1 MHSSSTTRPGA
12 IWLPIFAGLA
22 ASLVSI
28 GLARFAY
35 TPLIPSLIQAH
46 WFSAS
51 DVVYLGAANLV
62 GYLLGAL
69 LGRPLAQRTSNKTAL
84 RLMMFAVTLSFF
96 ACGFPLSVSW
106 FFGWRLLSGVAGG
119 AIMVLVASTVL
130 PHVPASR
137 RGLASGAI
145 FLGIGLGIAGSG
157 TIVPP
162 LLSLGL
168 QQTWFGLGLLA
179 LLLTAASWFAW
190 PNEAHHEAVETV
202 EKTTTPTDPRVY
214 LLFAQYAF
222 MAAGLVPAMVFLVD
236 YVARSLGAG
245 PHVGALIWVMYGL
258 GAIIGPVS
266 YGFLA
271 DQLGAKLSI
280 RWVLVLQAIAVSL
293 LSVSSSFTALALLAV
308 ILGSFPPGIVPLAL
322 ARVHE
327 LIPNHH
333 QQQLAWSRATVSFA
347 TFQAIAGFAYSA
359 LFNVSGGHHA
369 MLFIIAA
376 GAIVVALLLEPAMRL
391 LNRSTVGAPGLAGR
405 LACESAVSVTH
416 RVGCEAV
423 FASKPAPTLDRCA
436 LD

>member
-1 MHSSSTTRPGA
+1 MLTPTVPPRSA
-12 IWLPIFAGLA
+12 VWLPIFAGLC

-35 TPLIPSLIQAH
+35 TPLIPSLIQAQ

-62 GYLLGAL
+62 GYLIGAL
-69 LGRPLAQRTSNKTAL
+69 IGHPLAHRTSNKTAL
-84 RLMMFAVTLSFF
+84 RLMMLAVTLAFF

-119 AIMVLVASTVL
+119 AIMVLVAGAIL
-130 PHVPASR
+130 PQVPASR

-168 QQTWFGLGLLA
+168 QNTWLGLGLLS
-179 LLLTAASWFAW
+179 LLLTAASWFGW
-190 PNEAHHEAVETV
+190 PSAQHAATLAPSADTG
-202 EKTTTPTDPRVY
+202 KTPTDPQVY

-236 YVARSLGAG
+236 YVARGLGAG

-258 GAIIGPVS
+258 GAIVGPVI

-271 DQLGAKLSI
+271 DKLGARPSI
-280 RWVLVLQAIAVSL
+280 RLVLVLQAVAVGL
-293 LSVSSSFTALALLAV
+293 LSISSSFTALALLAV
-308 ILGSFPPGIVPLAL
+308 IIGSFPPGIVPLAL

-327 LIPNHH
+327 LIPQHH
-333 QQQLAWSRATVSFA
+333 QQQIAWSRATVSFA
-347 TFQAIAGFAYSA
+347 TFQALAGFAYSA
-359 LFNVSGGHHA
+359 LFNASGGRHEL
-369 MLFIIAA
+369 LFVIAA
-376 GAIVVALLLEPAMRL
+376 AAIVVALLLEQGMRL
-391 LNRSTVGAPGLAGR
+391 VTRRDRLQPALN
-405 LACESAVSVTH
+405 
-416 RVGCEAV
+416 
-423 FASKPAPTLDRCA
+423 
-436 LD
+436 

>member
-1 MHSSSTTRPGA
+1 MLTPTVPTRNA
-12 IWLPIFAGLA
+12 VWLPIFAGLC

-35 TPLIPSLIQAH
+35 TPLIPSLIQAQ

-62 GYLLGAL
+62 GYLIGAL
-69 LGRPLAQRTSNKTAL
+69 IGHPLARRTSNKTAL
-84 RLMMFAVTLSFF
+84 RLMMLAVTLAFF

-119 AIMVLVASTVL
+119 AIMVLVAGAIL
-130 PHVPASR
+130 PQVPASR

-168 QQTWFGLGLLA
+168 QNTWLGLGLLS
-179 LLLTAASWFAW
+179 LLLTAASWFGW
-190 PNEAHHEAVETV
+190 PSAQHAATLAPSADTG
-202 EKTTTPTDPRVY
+202 KTPTDPQVY

-236 YVARSLGAG
+236 YVARGLGAG

-258 GAIIGPVS
+258 GAIVGPVI

-271 DQLGAKLSI
+271 DKLGARPSI
-280 RWVLVLQAIAVSL
+280 RLVLVLQAIAVGL
-293 LSVSSSFTALALLAV
+293 LSISSSFTALALLAV
-308 ILGSFPPGIVPLAL
+308 IIGSFPPGIVPLAL

-327 LIPNHH
+327 LIPQHH
-333 QQQLAWSRATVSFA
+333 QQQIAWSRATVSFA
-347 TFQAIAGFAYSA
+347 TFQALAGFAYSA
-359 LFNVSGGHHA
+359 LFNASGGRHER
-369 MLFIIAA
+369 LFVIAA
-376 GAIVVALLLEPAMRL
+376 AAIVVALLLEQGMRL
-391 LNRSTVGAPGLAGR
+391 VTRRDRLQPALN
-405 LACESAVSVTH
+405 
-416 RVGCEAV
+416 
-423 FASKPAPTLDRCA
+423 
-436 LD
+436 

>member
-1 MHSSSTTRPGA
+1 MHSSSPSLPPARSA
-12 IWLPIFAGLA
+12 IWLPIFAGLC

-62 GYLLGAL
+62 GYLIGAL
-69 LGRPLAQRTSNKTAL
+69 IGHPLARRTSNKTAL
-84 RLMMFAVTLSFF
+84 RLMMLAVTLAFF

-106 FFGWRLLSGVAGG
+106 FFGWRLLSGIAGG
-119 AIMVLVASTVL
+119 AIMVLVAATVL
-130 PHVPASR
+130 PHVPAAR
-137 RGLASGAI
+137 KGLASGAI

-179 LLLTAASWFAW
+179 LILTAASWFGW
-190 PNEAHHEAVETV
+190 PTAAHPAAAASSNTSSS
-202 EKTTTPTDPRVY
+202 TPTDSNVY

-236 YVARSLGAG
+236 YVARGLNAGA
-245 PHVGALIWVMYGL
+245 HVGALIWVMYGL
-258 GAIIGPVS
+258 GAIVGPVS

-271 DQLGAKLSI
+271 DQLGAKTGIRIVLVVQALAVGLLSI
-280 RWVLVLQAIAVSL
+280 
-293 LSVSSSFTALALLAV
+293 SSSFAALALLAV

-327 LIPNHH
+327 LIPEHH
-333 QQQLAWSRATVSFA
+333 QQQVAWSRATVSFA
-347 TFQAIAGFAYSA
+347 SFQALSGFAYSA
-359 LFNVSGGHHA
+359 LFNASGGQHA
-369 MLFIIAA
+369 LMFVIAT
-376 GAIVVALLLEPAMRL
+376 GAIVAALLLELGSRL
-391 LNRSTVGAPGLAGR
+391 LSRST
-405 LACESAVSVTH
+405 ESL
-416 RVGCEAV
+416 
-423 FASKPAPTLDRCA
+423 TLNTGI
-436 LD
+436 

>member
-1 MHSSSTTRPGA
+1 MLNTAPTSRSA
-12 IWLPIFAGLA
+12 LWLPIFAGLC

-62 GYLLGAL
+62 GYLIGAL
-69 LGRPLAQRTSNKTAL
+69 IGHPLARRTSNKSAL
-84 RLMMFAVTLSFF
+84 RLMMVAVTLSFF

-119 AIMVLVASTVL
+119 AIMVLVAATVL

-168 QQTWFGLGLLA
+168 QDTWFGLGLLA
-179 LLLTAASWFAW
+179 LVLTAASWFGW
-190 PNEAHHEAVETV
+190 PSAPHTVAVTAPV
-202 EKTTTPTDPRVY
+202 ADARTPTDPQVY

-236 YVARSLGAG
+236 YVARGLGAG
-245 PHVGALIWVMYGL
+245 SHIGALIWVMYGI

-271 DQLGAKLSI
+271 DKLGARLSI
-280 RWVLVLQAIAVSL
+280 RLVLVVQAIAVGL
-293 LSVSSSFTALALLAV
+293 LSISSSFTALALLAV

-327 LIPNHH
+327 MIPNHH
-333 QQQLAWSRATVSFA
+333 MQQVAWSRATVSFA

-359 LFNVSGGHHA
+359 LFNASGGHHGL
-369 MLFIIAA
+369 LFMIAA
-376 GAIVVALLLEPAMRL
+376 GAIVVALLLEQGMRL
-391 LNRSTVGAPGLAGR
+391 LNRHDR
-405 LACESAVSVTH
+405 LQPV
-416 RVGCEAV
+416 
-423 FASKPAPTLDRCA
+423 LN
-436 LD
+436 

>member
-1 MHSSSTTRPGA
+1 MHSSSPPLTPAPGA
-12 IWLPIFAGLA
+12 IWLPIFAGLC

-62 GYLLGAL
+62 GYLIGAL
-69 LGRPLAQRTSNKTAL
+69 IGHPLARRTSNKSTL
-84 RLMMFAVTLSFF
+84 RLMMLAVTLAFF

-106 FFGWRLLSGVAGG
+106 FFGWRLLSGIAGG
-119 AIMVLVASTVL
+119 AIMVLVAATVL
-130 PHVPASR
+130 PQVPAAR
-137 RGLASGAI
+137 KGLASGAI

-179 LLLTAASWFAW
+179 LILTAASWFGW
-190 PNEAHHEAVETV
+190 PASAHPAATAPSNASL
-202 EKTTTPTDPRVY
+202 TPTDPNVY

-236 YVARSLGAG
+236 YVARGLNAGA
-245 PHVGALIWVMYGL
+245 HVGALIWVMYGL
-258 GAIIGPVS
+258 GAIVGPVT

-271 DQLGAKLSI
+271 DHLGAKTGI
-280 RWVLVLQAIAVSL
+280 RIVLVLQALAVGL
-293 LSVSSSFTALALLAV
+293 LSISSSFAALALLAV

-327 LIPNHH
+327 LIPGHH
-333 QQQLAWSRATVSFA
+333 QQQVAWSRATVSFA
-347 TFQAIAGFAYSA
+347 TFQALSGFAYSA
-359 LFNVSGGHHA
+359 LFNASGGHHA
-369 MLFIIAA
+369 LMFVIAA
-376 GAIVVALLLEPAMRL
+376 GAIVLALLLELGSRL
-391 LNRSTVGAPGLAGR
+391 LSRKT
-405 LACESAVSVTH
+405 ESL
-416 RVGCEAV
+416 
-423 FASKPAPTLDRCA
+423 TLNTGI
-436 LD
+436 

>member
-1 MHSSSTTRPGA
+1 MHSTSTTPRNA
-12 IWLPIFAGLA
+12 IWLPIFAGLS

-46 WFSAS
+46 WFSTR

-62 GYLLGAL
+62 GYLIGAL
-69 LGRPLAQRTSNKTAL
+69 IGRPVAQRTSNKTAL
-84 RLMMFAVTLSFF
+84 RLMMVAVTLSFF

-106 FFGWRLLSGVAGG
+106 FFGWRLLSGIAGG
-119 AIMVLVASTVL
+119 AIMVLAAATVL

-145 FLGIGLGIAGSG
+145 FFGIGLGIAGSG

-168 QQTWFGLGLLA
+168 QQTWFGLGLLS
-179 LLLTAASWFAW
+179 LLLTAASWFGW
-190 PNEAHHEAVETV
+190 PSDTHHTAVTPSV
-202 EKTTTPTDPRVY
+202 EEPKTATDRNVY
-214 LLFAQYAF
+214 LLFAQYAL

-236 YVARSLGAG
+236 YVARGLGAG

-271 DQLGAKLSI
+271 DQLGAKMSI
-280 RWVLVLQAIAVSL
+280 RLVLVVQAIAVGL
-293 LSVSSSFTALALLAV
+293 LSISSSFTALALLAV
-308 ILGSFPPGIVPLAL
+308 IIGSFPPGIVPLAL

-327 LIPNHH
+327 LIPQHH
-333 QQQLAWSRATVSFA
+333 QQQMAWSRATVSFA
-347 TFQAIAGFAYSA
+347 TFQAITGFAYSA
-359 LFNVSGGHHA
+359 LFNASGGHHA
-369 MLFIIAA
+369 MLFVIAA
-376 GAIVVALLLEPAMRL
+376 GAIVVALLLEHVTRL
-391 LNRSTVGAPGLAGR
+391 LNRREGL
-405 LACESAVSVTH
+405 L
-416 RVGCEAV
+416 
-423 FASKPAPTLDRCA
+423 PALN
-436 LD
+436 

>member
-1 MHSSSTTRPGA
+1 MHSSSTPSRNA
-12 IWLPIFAGLA
+12 LWLPIFAGLS

-35 TPLIPSLIQAH
+35 TPLIPALIQAH

-62 GYLLGAL
+62 GYLIGAL
-69 LGRPLAQRTSNKTAL
+69 IGRPVAQHTSNKTAL
-84 RLMMFAVTLSFF
+84 RLMMFAVTVSFF

-119 AIMVLVASTVL
+119 AIMVLVAATVL

-168 QQTWFGLGLLA
+168 QQTWFGLGLLS
-179 LLLTAASWFAW
+179 LVLTAASWFGW
-190 PNEAHHEAVETV
+190 PSEVHHAAVAP
-202 EKTTTPTDPRVY
+202 TTDELRIATDPRVY

-236 YVARSLGAG
+236 YVARGLGAG

-271 DQLGAKLSI
+271 DQFGAKVSI
-280 RWVLVLQAIAVSL
+280 RLVLVVQAIAVGL
-293 LSVSSSFTALALLAV
+293 LSISSSFVALALLAV

-327 LIPNHH
+327 LIPQHH
-333 QQQLAWSRATVSFA
+333 QQQVAWSRATVSFA

-359 LFNVSGGHHA
+359 LFNACGGHHA
-369 MLFIIAA
+369 LLFVIAA
-376 GAIVVALLLEPAMRL
+376 GAIVVALLLEQGMRL
-391 LNRSTVGAPGLAGR
+391 FNRRDDLLPVLN
-405 LACESAVSVTH
+405 
-416 RVGCEAV
+416 
-423 FASKPAPTLDRCA
+423 
-436 LD
+436 

>member
-1 MHSSSTTRPGA
+1 MLSTSSTPRSA
-12 IWLPIFAGLA
+12 IWLPIFAGLC

-46 WFSAS
+46 WFSTS

-62 GYLLGAL
+62 GYLIGAL
-69 LGRPLAQRTSNKTAL
+69 VGHPLARRTSNKTAL
-84 RLMMFAVTLSFF
+84 RLMMLAVTLSFF

-106 FFGWRLLSGVAGG
+106 FFGWRLLSGIAGG
-119 AIMVLVASTVL
+119 AIMVLVAATVL
-130 PHVPASR
+130 PHVPVTR

-168 QQTWFGLGLLA
+168 QNTWFGLGLIA
-179 LLLTAASWFAW
+179 LVLTAASWFGW
-190 PNEAHHEAVETV
+190 PSAAHPATV
-202 EKTTTPTDPRVY
+202 MPSDEEFSAPTDPRVY

-236 YVARSLGAG
+236 YVARGLGAG
-245 PHVGALIWVMYGL
+245 SHVGALIWVMYGI

-271 DQLGAKLSI
+271 DKLGARLSI
-280 RWVLVLQAIAVSL
+280 RLVLVVQALAVGL
-293 LSVSSSFTALALLAV
+293 LSISSSFTALALLAV

-327 LIPNHH
+327 LIPHH
-333 QQQLAWSRATVSFA
+333 HPQQIAWSRATVSFA

-359 LFNVSGGHHA
+359 LFNASGGHHGL
-369 MLFIIAA
+369 LFIIAA
-376 GAIVVALLLEPAMRL
+376 GAIVVALLLEPGMRL
-391 LNRSTVGAPGLAGR
+391 LNRHDR
-405 LACESAVSVTH
+405 LQSA
-416 RVGCEAV
+416 
-423 FASKPAPTLDRCA
+423 LN
-436 LD
+436 

>member
-1 MHSSSTTRPGA
+1 MHSTSPTPRNA
-12 IWLPIFAGLA
+12 IWLPIFAGLC

-62 GYLLGAL
+62 GYLIGAL
-69 LGRPLAQRTSNKTAL
+69 IGHPLAQRTSNTTAL

-119 AIMVLVASTVL
+119 AIMVLVAATVL

-137 RGLASGAI
+137 RGVASGAI

-168 QQTWFGLGLLA
+168 QHTWFGLGLLS
-179 LLLTAASWFAW
+179 LMLTIASWFGW
-190 PNEAHHEAVETV
+190 PSDSHHATAM
-202 EKTTTPTDPRVY
+202 TPDNTSSTPTDSRVY

-236 YVARSLGAG
+236 YVARGLSAG
-245 PHVGALIWVMYGL
+245 SHIGALIWVMYGL

-271 DQLGAKLSI
+271 DQLGAKQSI
-280 RWVLVLQAIAVSL
+280 RLVLVVQAIAVGL
-293 LSVSSSFTALALLAV
+293 LSLSSSFAVLALLAV

-327 LIPNHH
+327 LVPQHH

-347 TFQAIAGFAYSA
+347 TFQAIAGYAYSA
-359 LFNVSGGHHA
+359 LFNASGGDHA
-369 MLFIIAA
+369 LLFVIAA
-376 GAIVVALLLEPAMRL
+376 GAIVVALLLELGMRL
-391 LNRSTVGAPGLAGR
+391 LNRRDQLTAVIFPAKTRSHLLNTFTTGR
-405 LACESAVSVTH
+405 RHESAPNH
-416 RVGCEAV
+416 D
-423 FASKPAPTLDRCA
+423 PD
-436 LD
+436 

>member
-1 MHSSSTTRPGA
+1 MLSTSTTPRSA
-12 IWLPIFAGLA
+12 IWLPILAGLC

-62 GYLLGAL
+62 GYLIGAL
-69 LGRPLAQRTSNKTAL
+69 IGHPLARRTSNKTAL
-84 RLMMFAVTLSFF
+84 RLMMLAVTLSFF

-106 FFGWRLLSGVAGG
+106 FFGWRLLSGIAGG
-119 AIMVLVASTVL
+119 AIMVLVAATVL
-130 PHVPASR
+130 PHVPVAR

-168 QQTWFGLGLLA
+168 QNTWFGLGLLA
-179 LLLTAASWFAW
+179 LVLTAASWFGW
-190 PNEAHHEAVETV
+190 PSAAPAATV
-202 EKTTTPTDPRVY
+202 ANSGDESSVPTDPRVY

-236 YVARSLGAG
+236 YVARGLGAG
-245 PHVGALIWVMYGL
+245 SHVGALIWVMYGV

-271 DQLGAKLSI
+271 DKLGARLSI
-280 RWVLVLQAIAVSL
+280 RLVLVVQALAVGL
-293 LSVSSSFTALALLAV
+293 LSISSSFTALALLAV

-327 LIPNHH
+327 LIPRHH
-333 QQQLAWSRATVSFA
+333 QQQIAWSRATVSFA

-359 LFNVSGGHHA
+359 LFNASGGHHGL
-369 MLFIIAA
+369 LFIIAA

-391 LNRSTVGAPGLAGR
+391 LNRHDR
-405 LACESAVSVTH
+405 LQ
-416 RVGCEAV
+416 
-423 FASKPAPTLDRCA
+423 PALN
-436 LD
+436 

>member
-1 MHSSSTTRPGA
+1 MLSTSSTPRSA
-12 IWLPIFAGLA
+12 IWLPIFAGLC

-46 WFSAS
+46 WFSTS

-62 GYLLGAL
+62 GYLIGAL
-69 LGRPLAQRTSNKTAL
+69 IGHPLARRTSNKTAL
-84 RLMMFAVTLSFF
+84 RLMMLAVTLSFF

-106 FFGWRLLSGVAGG
+106 FFGWRLLSGIAGG
-119 AIMVLVASTVL
+119 AIMVLVAATVL
-130 PHVPASR
+130 PHVPVTR

-168 QQTWFGLGLLA
+168 QNTWFGLGLIA
-179 LLLTAASWFAW
+179 LVLTAASWFGW
-190 PNEAHHEAVETV
+190 PSAAHPATV
-202 EKTTTPTDPRVY
+202 MPSDEEFSAPTDPRVY

-236 YVARSLGAG
+236 YVARGLGAG
-245 PHVGALIWVMYGL
+245 SHVGALIWVMYGI

-271 DQLGAKLSI
+271 DKLCARLSI
-280 RWVLVLQAIAVSL
+280 RLVLVVQALAVGL
-293 LSVSSSFTALALLAV
+293 LSISSSFTALALLAV

-327 LIPNHH
+327 LIPHH
-333 QQQLAWSRATVSFA
+333 HPQQIAWSRATVSFA

-359 LFNVSGGHHA
+359 LFNASGGHHGL
-369 MLFIIAA
+369 LFIIAA
-376 GAIVVALLLEPAMRL
+376 GAIVVALLLEPGMRL
-391 LNRSTVGAPGLAGR
+391 LNRHDR
-405 LACESAVSVTH
+405 LQSA
-416 RVGCEAV
+416 
-423 FASKPAPTLDRCA
+423 LN
-436 LD
+436 

>member
-1 MHSSSTTRPGA
+1 MLTPTVPTRNA
-12 IWLPIFAGLA
+12 VWLPIFAGLC

-35 TPLIPSLIQAH
+35 TPLIPSLIQAQ

-62 GYLLGAL
+62 GYLIGAL
-69 LGRPLAQRTSNKTAL
+69 IGHPLARPTSNKTAL
-84 RLMMFAVTLSFF
+84 RLMMLAVTLAFF

-119 AIMVLVASTVL
+119 AIMVLVAGAIL
-130 PHVPASR
+130 PQVPASR

-168 QQTWFGLGLLA
+168 QNTWLGLGLLS
-179 LLLTAASWFAW
+179 LLLTAASWFGW
-190 PNEAHHEAVETV
+190 PSAHHAATLAPSADAG
-202 EKTTTPTDPRVY
+202 KTPTDPQVY

-236 YVARSLGAG
+236 YVARGLGAG

-258 GAIIGPVS
+258 GAIVGPVI

-271 DQLGAKLSI
+271 DKLGARPSIRLVLVVQALAVGLLSI
-280 RWVLVLQAIAVSL
+280 
-293 LSVSSSFTALALLAV
+293 SSSFTALALLAV
-308 ILGSFPPGIVPLAL
+308 IIGSFPPGIVPLAL

-327 LIPNHH
+327 LIPQHH
-333 QQQLAWSRATVSFA
+333 QQQIAWSRATVSFA
-347 TFQAIAGFAYSA
+347 TFQALAGFAYSA
-359 LFNVSGGHHA
+359 LFNASGGRHEL
-369 MLFIIAA
+369 LFVIAA
-376 GAIVVALLLEPAMRL
+376 AAIVVALLLEQGMRL
-391 LNRSTVGAPGLAGR
+391 VTRRDRLQPALN
-405 LACESAVSVTH
+405 
-416 RVGCEAV
+416 
-423 FASKPAPTLDRCA
+423 
-436 LD
+436 

>member
-1 MHSSSTTRPGA
+1 MHSSSAPLIPAARA
-12 IWLPIFAGLA
+12 IWLPIFAGLC

-62 GYLLGAL
+62 GYLIGAL
-69 LGRPLAQRTSNKTAL
+69 IGHPLARRTSNKTAL
-84 RLMMFAVTLSFF
+84 RLMMLAVTLAFF
-96 ACGFPLSVSW
+96 ACGFPLSMSW
-106 FFGWRLLSGVAGG
+106 FFGWRLLSGIAGG
-119 AIMVLVASTVL
+119 AIMVLVAGTVL
-130 PHVPASR
+130 PHVPATR

-168 QQTWFGLGLLA
+168 QQTWFGLGVLA
-179 LLLTAASWFAW
+179 LVLTAASWFGW
-190 PNEAHHEAVETV
+190 PTVAHPVAAAPSDTSSPA
-202 EKTTTPTDPRVY
+202 PTDPSVY

-236 YVARSLGAG
+236 YVARGLDAGA
-245 PHVGALIWVMYGL
+245 HVGALIWVMYGL
-258 GAIIGPVS
+258 GAIVGPVS

-271 DQLGAKLSI
+271 DQLGAKTGIRIVLVIQALAVGLLSI
-280 RWVLVLQAIAVSL
+280 
-293 LSVSSSFTALALLAV
+293 SSSFAALAVLAV

-327 LIPNHH
+327 LIPDHH
-333 QQQLAWSRATVSFA
+333 QQQIAWSRATVSFA
-347 TFQAIAGFAYSA
+347 TFQAVSGFAYSA
-359 LFNVSGGHHA
+359 LFNASGGHHA
-369 MLFIIAA
+369 LMFVIAA
-376 GAIVVALLLEPAMRL
+376 GAIVVALLLELGSRL
-391 LNRSTVGAPGLAGR
+391 LSRSSGSL
-405 LACESAVSVTH
+405 
-416 RVGCEAV
+416 
-423 FASKPAPTLDRCA
+423 TLNTGI
-436 LD
+436 

>member
-1 MHSSSTTRPGA
+1 MLSTSPPSRSA
-12 IWLPIFAGLA
+12 IWLPIFAGLC

-62 GYLLGAL
+62 GYLIGAL
-69 LGRPLAQRTSNKTAL
+69 IGHPLARRTSNKSAL
-84 RLMMFAVTLSFF
+84 RLMMVAVTLSFF

-119 AIMVLVASTVL
+119 AIMVLVAATVL

-168 QQTWFGLGLLA
+168 QNTWFGLGALA
-179 LLLTAASWFAW
+179 WVLTAASWFGW
-190 PNEAHHEAVETV
+190 PSATPAAIAAPSAVPSTM
-202 EKTTTPTDPRVY
+202 PTDPNVY

-222 MAAGLVPAMVFLVD
+222 MAAGLVHAMVFLVD
-236 YVARSLGAG
+236 YVARGLGAG
-245 PHVGALIWVMYGL
+245 AHIGALIWVMYGL

-271 DQLGAKLSI
+271 DKLGARLSI
-280 RWVLVLQAIAVSL
+280 RLVLAVQAVAVGL
-293 LSVSSSFTALALLAV
+293 LSISSSFTALALLAV

-333 QQQLAWSRATVSFA
+333 QQQIAWSRATVSFA

-359 LFNVSGGHHA
+359 LFNSSGGHHA
-369 MLFIIAA
+369 LLFIIAA
-376 GAIVVALLLEPAMRL
+376 GAIVVALLLEQGMRL
-391 LNRSTVGAPGLAGR
+391 LNRRNR
-405 LACESAVSVTH
+405 LQPVLS
-416 RVGCEAV
+416 
-423 FASKPAPTLDRCA
+423 
-436 LD
+436 

>member
-1 MHSSSTTRPGA
+1 MHSTSTTPRSA
-12 IWLPIFAGLA
+12 IWLPIFAGLC

-35 TPLIPSLIQAH
+35 TPLIPSLIQAQ

-62 GYLLGAL
+62 GYLIGAL
-69 LGRPLAQRTSNKTAL
+69 VGHPLARRVGNSTAL
-84 RLMMFAVTLSFF
+84 RLMMLAVTLSFF

-119 AIMVLVASTVL
+119 AIMVLVAATVL
-130 PHVPASR
+130 PHVPVSR

-168 QQTWFGLGLLA
+168 QNTWFGLGLLA
-179 LLLTAASWFAW
+179 LVLTAASWFGW
-190 PNEAHHEAVETV
+190 PSSTPAQAAPVHSDAVTSP
-202 EKTTTPTDPRVY
+202 TPPGLY

-236 YVARSLGAG
+236 FVARGLGAG
-245 PHVGALIWVMYGL
+245 AHVGALIWVMYGV
-258 GAIIGPVS
+258 GAIVGPVS

-271 DQLGAKLSI
+271 DKLGARLSI
-280 RWVLVLQAIAVSL
+280 RIVLVVQAITLGL
-293 LSVSSSFTALALLAV
+293 LALSSSFLALALLAV

-327 LIPNHH
+327 LVPNHH
-333 QQQLAWSRATVSFA
+333 QQQIAWSRATVSFA
-347 TFQAIAGFAYSA
+347 TFQAVTGFAYSA
-359 LFNVSGGHHA
+359 IFNASGGHHA
-369 MLFIIAA
+369 LLFVIAC
-376 GAIVVALLLEPAMRL
+376 GAIVVALVLELVMRFLNQHRPPVEESLLAK
-391 LNRSTVGAPGLAGR
+391 A
-405 LACESAVSVTH
+405 SAHPT
-416 RVGCEAV
+416 
-423 FASKPAPTLDRCA
+423 SK
-436 LD
+436 